1 MATTTTKKP
10 AQRPANPGA
19 LTAKTPQT
27 HPAPIAGP
35 APASLPPSDL
45 GLDEAMIRQWIESGE
60 KRAVLD
66 VLVTPAIARVMLEY
80 NHPGESNRRLS
91 KVYTSSAARAMIA
104 GAWENTGEP
113 VIFSDAKLLNDG
125 QHRLTAIV
133 ESNVPAVMD
142 LRFGVGRQAFGSTN
156 SGRKRGAGDALYLLG
171 AGNHYALAAAARM
184 LLWYEGGL
192 PDSMYIRH
200 SNSEVVDFVERH
212 PDLQHAVALTAG
224 MRINLRAA
232 ITNALSY
239 IALQTGDK
247 ATYKGFFEV
256 VKVGGGDPN
265 SPPHLLREYL
275 IKNSTGRNDP
285 NRVRGFAVAILAWNA
300 WLSGKTRME
309 RLTWRADMPFPIVPG
324 LKL

>member
-1 MATTTTKKP
+1 MATAATKKP
-10 AQRPANPGA
+10 NKPAANPGA
-19 LTAKTPQT
+19 LTTKTPQT
-27 HPAPIAGP
+27 HPI
-35 APASLPPSDL
+35 PPDL
-45 GLDEAMIRQWIESGE
+45 ALDDATIRSWIESGE
-60 KRAVLD
+60 KRAIPD
-66 VLVTPAIARVMLEY
+66 VLVTPAVARVMLEY

-91 KVYTSSAARAMIA
+91 KAYTSSAARAMLA
-104 GAWENTGEP
+104 GVWENTGEP

-142 LRFGVGRQAFGSTN
+142 LRFGVARHAFPSTN

-184 LLWYEGGL
+184 LLWYERGL
-192 PDSMYIRH
+192 PDAIYVQY

-224 MRINLRAA
+224 TMVKLRAA

-239 IALQTGDK
+239 IALETGDE
-247 ATYKGFFEV
+247 ATYRGFFEV
-256 VKVGGGDPN
+256 LKVGGGDPN

-275 IKNSTGRNDP
+275 LKNSVGRNNH

-300 WLSGKTRME
+300 WLGGKTRMD
-309 RLTWRADMPFPIVPG
+309 RLVWRSDMPFPTVPG